1 VARLFL
7 ESSALVKRYIQETG
21 TAWVNQLLN
30 PTTGHL
36 IHVARLTG
44 VEIISAIA
52 RRVRTGTLQPAHQ
65 AGLIGQFRQ
74 EFTKQYLKIEI
85 SPALVTEAMSLAETH
100 ALRGSDAIQLAAALK
115 VHAQNLAT
123 GVPFLLISADGELNT
138 AAQRE
143 GLTVDDPT
151 AHP

>member
-1 VARLFL
+1 MARLFF

-21 TAWVNQLLN
+21 TAWVDQLLN
-30 PTTGHL
+30 PTARHL

-65 AGLIGQFRQ
+65 AGLVAQFRQ

-100 ALRGSDAIQLAAALK
+100 ALRGSDDSTCRR
-115 VHAQNLAT
+115 VESPCPEPRNRCPVSVNL
-123 GVPFLLISADGELNT
+123 S
-138 AAQRE
+138 RR
-143 GLTVDDPT
+143 
-151 AHP
+151 